1 MGGLVTWN
9 VSQLGSPG
17 WESSAVGRGVMLTL
31 AVDPRAW
38 VELAAQKALLLC
50 CLEGWHIAPCL
61 ATKVIKMPALS
72 LNC

>member
-1 MGGLVTWN
+1 
-9 VSQLGSPG
+9 
-17 WESSAVGRGVMLTL
+17 MLTL

-50 CLEGWHIAPCL
+50 WLEGWHIAPCV